1 VPDAAGNLYIG
12 SLTLVRKVTPGGGI
26 GPYAGNGQWSFSGDG
41 GPATAASLAGASGLA
56 VDSAN
61 NLYIVDSGNRRI
73 RQVQPAASPAMALS
87 STYVTF
93 SLAAAGSAATT
104 QTFVLSN
111 GSQGTLNW
119 AASPTTTT
127 GGAWLS
133 VSPSTGSILA
143 GQAGTKLTV
152 TANPSGLAPGDY
164 YGQIQV
170 TSPNAAS
177 PVQMVTVRV
186 TVQAAGEDPPQVA
199 AGGVLNA
206 ASYSLQTPVAPGTIV
221 SIFGS
226 NLTDASGV
234 LQAQGFPLPTELG
247 GTSVTIGG
255 EAVPPLVVS
264 SGQINAMLPFDLAV
278 NTSVP
283 VVVTRHNA
291 VSAPQPVSIV
301 SSQPGM
307 FTQSAN
313 GQGAGIVVIVH
324 ADGSQVVAGS
334 ANPAKAGDVLV
345 IYCAGLGDVTPR
357 LSAGTPAPPSP
368 LSKTIDPVTVTIGGV
383 NGAVFFAGPSP
394 GFTGLYQV
402 NATVPSGIAASQT
415 APLVLSQG
423 GRASATVTIPIQ

>member
-1 VPDAAGNLYIG
+1 
-12 SLTLVRKVTPGGGI
+12 
-26 GPYAGNGQWSFSGDG
+26 
-41 GPATAASLAGASGLA
+41 
-56 VDSAN
+56 
-61 NLYIVDSGNRRI
+61 
-73 RQVQPAASPAMALS
+73 
-87 STYVTF
+87 
-93 SLAAAGSAATT
+93 
-104 QTFVLSN
+104 
-111 GSQGTLNW
+111 
-119 AASPTTTT
+119 
-127 GGAWLS
+127 
-133 VSPSTGSILA
+133 
-143 GQAGTKLTV
+143 
-152 TANPSGLAPGDY
+152 
-164 YGQIQV
+164 
-170 TSPNAAS
+170 
-177 PVQMVTVRV
+177 
-186 TVQAAGEDPPQVA
+186 VA

-255 EAVPPLVVS
+255 EAVPLLVVT

-291 VSAPQPVSIV
+291 VSAPQPVSMV

-383 NGAVFFAGPSP
+383 SGAVFFAGPSP